1 MDLIKESQQRKE
13 FCDILLS
20 LAKSQD
26 LLEDHY
32 YRSNMYKRLES
43 LYDSETKDK
52 RFRHFYTD
60 IFSVLTQIQQNP
72 DLGDINILAQNLA
85 EIRSGYQPQNKSS
98 DGERIIDISDAIK
111 KLYDHVNLDIARIAY
126 SDGAD
131 KKVSGES
138 SIENLQSQI
147 HSIEQKAQKIKKDSD
162 ASLKK
167 INAVER
173 KLDNSQKEYITILG
187 IFASIVL
194 AFTGGLSFSASVL
207 TNISQTNIYRTIL
220 IVLFIGLVLI
230 NILFGL
236 FYYINSLINKEQ
248 KIAPLIISNIIF
260 VFFLILTVLAWNNGF
275 VEKRDKK
282 IEFQTI
288 SETQN
293 ISTLNHT

>member
-147 HSIEQKAQKIKKDSD
+147 HSIEQKAQKIKKDTD

-167 INAVER
+167 SM
-173 KLDNSQKEYITILG
+173 L
-187 IFASIVL
+187 
-194 AFTGGLSFSASVL
+194 
-207 TNISQTNIYRTIL
+207 
-220 IVLFIGLVLI
+220 
-230 NILFGL
+230 
-236 FYYINSLINKEQ
+236 
-248 KIAPLIISNIIF
+248 
-260 VFFLILTVLAWNNGF
+260 
-275 VEKRDKK
+275 
-282 IEFQTI
+282 
-288 SETQN
+288 
-293 ISTLNHT
+293 